1 MKFNEPLLQTWAQ
14 VLAEVPRSRLLLLGS
29 EGAWQEFVRS
39 IFAAAGV
46 EPDRVNFAKPCP
58 WVEYL
63 NLYCTIDI
71 GLDPLPYNGIT
82 TTCDALWMGV
92 PVVSLLGHTPAGRA
106 GLGLLRTVG
115 LPELVAATENEF
127 LRIATELAGNRPRLI
142 ELRSTLR
149 QRMQGSPLMDGPR
162 FARNVEAAYRT
173 MWRTWCAAPA

>member
-1 MKFNEPLLQTWAQ
+1 
-14 VLAEVPRSRLLLLGS
+14 
-29 EGAWQEFVRS
+29 
-39 IFAAAGV
+39 
-46 EPDRVNFAKPCP
+46 
-58 WVEYL
+58 VEYL
-63 NLYCTIDI
+63 NLYRQLDI

-115 LPELVAATENEF
+115 LPELVAATENNF
-127 LRIATELAGNRPRLI
+127 VQIATELAVNRPRLI

-149 QRMQGSPLMDGPR
+149 QRMQGSPLMDGLR

-173 MWRTWCAAPA
+173 MWRRWCASPA